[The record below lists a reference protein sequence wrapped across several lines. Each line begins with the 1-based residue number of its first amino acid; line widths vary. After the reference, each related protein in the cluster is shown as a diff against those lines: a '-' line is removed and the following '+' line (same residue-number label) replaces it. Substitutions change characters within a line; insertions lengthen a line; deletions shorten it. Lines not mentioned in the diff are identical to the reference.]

1 METNLEKLV
10 CNYLP
15 LAHKLASQTRKSLP
29 KGLEIE
35 DVVSAAYFGLV
46 DAANKFKID
55 RNITFGTYA
64 RFRISGEIKDCIR
77 NHCRMQKR
85 FSSCYDEQGNCLF
98 DSLAIEKQE
107 EFGKIEEAFLSRLSE
122 RQQKIFDLYFNEQI
136 SLKEIGKRLNVGESR
151 ISQILKEI
159 KSILNQEMT
168 LAA

>member
-15 LAHKLASQTRKSLP
+15 LAHKLASQMRKSLP
-29 KGLEIE
+29 KGLEID

-55 RNITFGTYA
+55 RNIAFGTYA
-64 RFRISGEIKDCIR
+64 KYRITGEIKDCIR
-77 NHCRMQKR
+77 RHCRTQKR
-85 FSSCYDEQGNCLF
+85 FASCYDEQGNCLF

-107 EFGKIEEAFLSRLSE
+107 EFDKIEEAFLSRLSE
-122 RQQKIFDLYFNEQI
+122 RQRKVFDLYFNENV
-136 SLKEIGKRLNVGESR
+136 SLKEIGKRFDVGESR
-151 ISQILKEI
+151 ICQIIKEI
-159 KSILNQEMT
+159 KSILNSEMT